1 MKKILVVHTRY
12 KNRGGEDI
20 AVDKEIENLNTKFEV
35 QTLIFENSEK
45 FYFMQLFYFLTNNNI
60 RSIRMLKKKIVSF
73 KPDIVYVHN
82 TWFKGSLGIFK
93 YLNKQNI
100 NTVLKL
106 HNFRYFCT
114 KTYFIRSHLNGHN
127 FCRCCSISKD
137 SNKLFNKYFQ
147 NSYLKSFLVNYY
159 GKKYIKIIKHSN
171 IKIIVLTK
179 FHQKFL
185 EKNNIRRNNVYVNA
199 NPLKL
204 AKLLDVESK
213 EKTVVYAGRI
223 SKEKGVE
230 ELINS
235 FLNSRLDGFSLKIIG
250 DGPQLKYLQQKY
262 NSKYIEFT
270 GELKNNDVLKIIAKS
285 RAVVTNTKLYEG
297 QPTILS
303 EASLLGIPSIF
314 PDTGGIAEFFP
325 EKYSLKFEPFND
337 KELEEKLST
346 LDRAKLMETIGNK
359 NQEFINKE
367 FSINSVLNNFLRIV
381 NE

>member
-1 MKKILVVHTRY
+1 
-12 KNRGGEDI
+12 
-20 AVDKEIENLNTKFEV
+20 
-35 QTLIFENSEK
+35 
-45 FYFMQLFYFLTNNNI
+45 
-60 RSIRMLKKKIVSF
+60 
-73 KPDIVYVHN
+73 
-82 TWFKGSLGIFK
+82 
-93 YLNKQNI
+93 
-100 NTVLKL
+100 
-106 HNFRYFCT
+106 
-114 KTYFIRSHLNGHN
+114 
-127 FCRCCSISKD
+127 
-137 SNKLFNKYFQ
+137 
-147 NSYLKSFLVNYY
+147 LVNYY

-185 EKNNIRRNNVYVNA
+185 EKNNILRNNVYVNA

-367 FSINSVLNNFLRIV
+367 FSINSVLNNFLRIIS
-381 NE
+381 E

>member
-12 KNRGGEDI
+12 RNRGGEDI
-20 AVDKEIENLNTKFEV
+20 AVDEEIENLNTKFEV
-35 QTLIFENSEK
+35 QTLIFENSQK
-45 FYFMQLFYFLTNNNI
+45 LYFMQLFYFLTNNNI
-60 RSIRMLKKKIVSF
+60 QSVRKLKKKIGSF
-73 KPDIVYVHN
+73 RPDIVYVHN
-82 TWFKGSLGIFK
+82 TWFNGSLGIFK

-114 KTYFIRSHLNGHN
+114 KTYFIRSHLNGQN
-127 FCRCCSISKD
+127 FCGCCSTSRD

-147 NSYLKSFLVNYY
+147 NSYLKSFIVNYY

-185 EKNNIRRNNVYVNA
+185 EKNNIRRNNVYVNS

-204 AKLLDVESK
+204 TKPLNVVNK
-213 EKTVVYAGRI
+213 EKAVVYAGRI

-235 FLNSRLDGFSLKIIG
+235 FLKSQLEGFALKIIG

-325 EKYSLKFEPFND
+325 EKYSLKFEQFNY

-346 LDRAKLMETIGNK
+346 LDRTKLMETIGNK
-359 NQEFINKE
+359 NQEFIKKE
-367 FSINSVLNNFLRIV
+367 FSINSILNNFLRIIS
-381 NE
+381 E